1 MGIYSVIILNRVN
14 LRVVLIQCIP
24 CDSEIHWFRE
34 RDGSGSFG
42 LHINIQQHQEEETIS

>member
-24 CDSEIHWFRE
+24 CDSEILLVQG
-34 RDGSGSFG
+34 RDGSGSFR